1 MDKNLIILIF
11 LIFNLAKNSI
21 ASEIDV
27 KLICKNETSA
37 EEFILR
43 SDSKQTL
50 KSVFKK
56 YKGKFI
62 LVGEVVGYKKLS
74 FILFEDKYKYLGVD
88 FAWHLDNNT
97 MKLKPVVL
105 SESTIKLN
113 KTPKILFCNKNWN
126 IHLV

>member
-1 MDKNLIILIF
+1 MNKNFIFLIF
-11 LIFNLAKNSI
+11 LIFSLAKNAI
-21 ASEIDV
+21 ASEIEI
-27 KLICKNETSA
+27 KLICKNETDI

-62 LVGEVVGYKKLS
+62 PIGEVVGFKNES

-97 MKLKPVVL
+97 MELKPVVL

-113 KTPKILFCNKNWN
+113 KIPKKLFCNNN
-126 IHLV
+126 

>member
-1 MDKNLIILIF
+1 MNKNFIFLIF
-11 LIFNLAKNSI
+11 LIFSLAKNAI
-21 ASEIDV
+21 ASEIEI
-27 KLICKNETSA
+27 KLICKNETNT

-43 SDSKQTL
+43 SDNKQTL

-62 LVGEVVGYKKLS
+62 PIGEVVGFKNKS

-97 MKLKPVVL
+97 MELKPVVL
-105 SESTIKLN
+105 SESTIRLN
-113 KTPKILFCNKNWN
+113 KIPKKLFCNKS
-126 IHLV
+126 

>member
-1 MDKNLIILIF
+1 MNKNFIFLIF
-11 LIFNLAKNSI
+11 LIFNLAKSSI
-21 ASEIDV
+21 ASEIDI
-27 KLICKNETSA
+27 KLICKNETDT

-50 KSVFKK
+50 KNVFKK

-74 FILFEDKYKYLGVD
+74 FILFEDKYKFLGVD

-97 MKLKPVVL
+97 MELKPVVL
-105 SESTIKLN
+105 SEGTIKLH
-113 KTPKILFCNKNWN
+113 KAPQKLFCKKN
-126 IHLV
+126 

>member
-1 MDKNLIILIF
+1 MNKNFIFLIF
-11 LIFNLAKNSI
+11 LIFSLAKNAI
-21 ASEIDV
+21 ASEIEI
-27 KLICKNETSA
+27 KLICKNETDT

-62 LVGEVVGYKKLS
+62 LIGEVVGFKNKS

-97 MKLKPVVL
+97 MELKPVVL

-113 KTPKILFCNKNWN
+113 KIPKKLFCNSN
-126 IHLV
+126 

>member
-1 MDKNLIILIF
+1 MNKNLIFLIF
-11 LIFNLAKNSI
+11 LIFNSAKNAI
-21 ASEIDV
+21 ASEIDI
-27 KLICKNETSA
+27 KLICKNETNT

-43 SDSKQTL
+43 SDHQQKL
-50 KSVFKK
+50 KSAFKK

-88 FAWHLDNNT
+88 FAWHLDKNT
-97 MKLKPVVL
+97 MELKPVIL

-113 KTPKILFCNKNWN
+113 NTPKKLFCKKN
-126 IHLV
+126 

>member
-1 MDKNLIILIF
+1 MKQILIF
-11 LIFNLAKNSI
+11 LTLFILYVFKYSI
-21 ASEIDV
+21 SSEIDID
-27 KLICKNETSA
+27 LICKNENGI

-43 SDSKQTL
+43 SDHQPKL

-56 YKGKFI
+56 YRGKFI
-62 LVGEVVGYKKLS
+62 PIGEVVGFKNQS

-97 MKLKPVVL
+97 MELKPVVL

-113 KTPKILFCNKNWN
+113 KTPKKLFCKKN
-126 IHLV
+126 

>member
-1 MDKNLIILIF
+1 MNKNFIFLIF
-11 LIFNLAKNSI
+11 LIFSLAKNAI
-21 ASEIDV
+21 ASEIEI
-27 KLICKNETSA
+27 KLICKNETDS

-62 LVGEVVGYKKLS
+62 RIGEVVGFKNKS

-97 MKLKPVVL
+97 MELKPVVL

-113 KTPKILFCNKNWN
+113 KIPKKLFCNNN
-126 IHLV
+126 

>member
-1 MDKNLIILIF
+1 MKKIFIF
-11 LIFNLAKNSI
+11 LTFLTFYVSKYSI
-21 ASEIDV
+21 ASEVDI
-27 KLICKNETSA
+27 KLICKNETGI

-43 SDSKQTL
+43 SDHQQKL

-56 YKGKFI
+56 YRGKFI
-62 LVGEVVGYKKLS
+62 PIGEVVGFKNQS

-97 MKLKPVVL
+97 MELKPVVL

-113 KTPKILFCNKNWN
+113 KTPKKLFCKKN
-126 IHLV
+126 